1 MEKNTVNKDDKKFQI
16 SNAFSLKFSNISF
29 CRKVIEF
36 YARFQKVIES
46 FMFLSSLYLRLLKRK
61 AKKKTLNVF
70 SLYRILTS
78 IVFAL
83 ACVEFNNFQKRISVN
98 IKRRLLHHHAKKLI
112 SFKGIPFISFSVRA
126 ALCLWNY

>member
-1 MEKNTVNKDDKKFQI
+1 VEKNTDDKKFQI

-83 ACVEFNNFQKRISVN
+83 ACVEFNNFQNRISVN
-98 IKRRLLHHHAKKLI
+98 IKRRLHHHAKKLI